1 MKQDEKRT
9 FPIED
14 LTQSFSKS
22 LVLFQ
27 ELKKQ
32 LDEVLLKTI
41 PEIREIHHSTSVLFE
56 DFQNNA
62 KRILQ
67 QIETR
72 EAEFD
77 AKYKSAIESL
87 AMREQELEK
96 KYASQAKPV
105 PVTRELQPP
114 IKSNVFKPDAAILAR
129 IARSAA
135 SQQQGMAQQKTA
147 QSPTKSNVFRPNT
160 ETLRRIAL
168 GQQDKNQR
176 PQHVQSTSNNRDEQI
191 KPVDWAKEHGVKSEL
206 VMKLLRDAG
215 VRVLTQ
221 VSKVN
226 ASNYD
231 KILKAVEEE
240 KIKAENRKKN
250 SLPR

>member
-87 AMREQELEK
+87 AMREQKLEQ
-96 KYASQAKPV
+96 KYASQTTPV
-105 PVTRELQPP
+105 TVTREPQPP
-114 IKSNVFKPDAAILAR
+114 TKSNVFRPDTETLRRIAASQQQGMAQQKTVQPPMKATVFKPDAAILAR
-129 IARSAA
+129 IARSK
-135 SQQQGMAQQKTA
+135 QPQ
-147 QSPTKSNVFRPNT
+147 
-160 ETLRRIAL
+160 
-168 GQQDKNQR
+168 NQR
-176 PQHVQSTSNNRDEQI
+176 QQHAQSTSNNRDEQI

-215 VRVLTQ
+215 VHVLTQ

-250 SLPR
+250 SRPR

>member
-1 MKQDEKRT
+1 MKQNEKKT

-87 AMREQELEK
+87 AMREQELK
-96 KYASQAKPV
+96 QKYASQTTPV
-105 PVTRELQPP
+105 TVTRELQPSM
-114 IKSNVFKPDAAILAR
+114 KANVFKPDAAILAR
-129 IARSAA
+129 IARSK
-135 SQQQGMAQQKTA
+135 QPQ
-147 QSPTKSNVFRPNT
+147 
-160 ETLRRIAL
+160 
-168 GQQDKNQR
+168 NQR
-176 PQHVQSTSNNRDEQI
+176 QQHVQSTSNNRNEQI

-215 VRVLTQ
+215 VHVLTQ

-250 SLPR
+250 SHPR

>member
-1 MKQDEKRT
+1 M
-9 FPIED
+9 
-14 LTQSFSKS
+14 
-22 LVLFQ
+22 
-27 ELKKQ
+27 
-32 LDEVLLKTI
+32 LKTI

-87 AMREQELEK
+87 AMREQELEQ
-96 KYASQAKPV
+96 KYASQTTPV
-105 PVTRELQPP
+105 TVTREPQPP
-114 IKSNVFKPDAAILAR
+114 MKANVFKPDAAILAR
-129 IARSAA
+129 IAA
-135 SQQQGMAQQKTA
+135 SQQQGMAQQKMA
-147 QSPTKSNVFRPNT
+147 QPPTKSNVFRPDAAI
-160 ETLRRIAL
+160 LARIARSK
-168 GQQDKNQR
+168 QPQNQR
-176 PQHVQSTSNNRDEQI
+176 QQHAQSTSNNRDEQI

-215 VRVLTQ
+215 VRVLSQ

-250 SLPR
+250 SRPR